1 MFVIFLIGRS
11 RSWRR
16 RRREEAVLAKMKT
29 TPKEKTLSVSLS
41 LFFIHCSLK
50 HYPYSKNIF

>member
-11 RSWRR
+11 QSWRR

-29 TPKEKTLSVSLS
+29 TLKEKILSVSLS
-41 LFFIHCSLK
+41 LSLL
-50 HYPYSKNIF
+50 FTAL